1 MRATR
6 CTFPIFPQNI
16 GSRLLIAAGTMLR
29 VTPIYG
35 SHLDE
40 RGPSNTSRCTLIE
53 YGGVSVLW
61 NVGWTDTLPKLPD
74 HQALILSDS
83 TLGSMG
89 GLPLYYQKFPSTP
102 TFATFP
108 TVKMGQMALY
118 DQHASLC
125 LDGTKPP
132 FSLEELDSATVALHT
147 IKYSQTVT
155 IPDPI
160 TGVPALSI
168 TAQRAG
174 HVVGGAFFVLQRLVD
189 ETIVVLTSTYHV
201 ARELHLDSSTLLK
214 YGATPDVLVAYPGGP
229 AMGQLSQLYGGSTK
243 PLIQQPVVSQAEKT
257 LTETVLAV
265 LRRDG
270 NVLLPVDASGR
281 VLELLLLLSQHWDR
295 HRLGGA
301 YNLCWLGSM
310 TKNTA
315 DFARSQLE
323 WMAAPLGAQFDSQR
337 GHPYALKNVSI
348 CCSMSELETAIANG
362 NPSCVVAS
370 GASLDCGMARDLLL
384 KWADNQD
391 HAVVFTDSSRC
402 HLRTNSPDTGAE
414 IADDDLVG
422 SRLSQEDV
430 SDFSTAGQLL
440 SHWCQAKLEG
450 REMDDVVDVD
460 VPVPHR
466 APLAGAELKTFMAQ
480 EEAARLAKKDAEE
493 KQAMLREVEL
503 AKGQLRLGEEEEKN
517 KPKMAV
523 PTRFPASRPKK
534 KSRFDSS
541 LFIKF
546 SKPLHREYCLFLK
559 ALLLITDSQF
569 RL

>member
-1 MRATR
+1 M
-6 CTFPIFPQNI
+6 
-16 GSRLLIAAGTMLR
+16 
-29 VTPIYG
+29 
-35 SHLDE
+35 
-40 RGPSNTSRCTLIE
+40 
-53 YGGVSVLW
+53 LW
-61 NVGWTDTLPKLPD
+61 NVGWTESLPPLPD
-74 HQALILSDS
+74 HQALIVSDS

-89 GLPLYYQKFPSTP
+89 GLPLYYQQFPTKP
-102 TFATFP
+102 IFATFP
-108 TVKMGQMALY
+108 TVKMGQMTLY

-125 LDGTKPP
+125 LDGSRPP
-132 FSLEELDSATVALHT
+132 FSLEQLDSAAAALQT

-155 IPDPI
+155 ISDPN
-160 TGVPALSI
+160 TGQPALSI

-214 YGATPDVLVAYPGGP
+214 YGATPDVLVTYPGGP

-243 PLIQQPVVSQAEKT
+243 PLMQQPVVSQAEKT

-281 VLELLLLLSQHWDR
+281 VLEILLLLSQHWDR
-295 HRLGGA
+295 HRLSGT
-301 YNLCWLGSM
+301 YNLCWVGPM
-310 TKNTA
+310 TKNTL

-323 WMAAPLGAQFDSQR
+323 WMAAPLGTQFDTQR

-348 CCSMSELETAIANG
+348 CTSMSELDDAIANG
-362 NPSCVVAS
+362 NPSCVLAS
-370 GASLDCGMARDLLL
+370 GSSLDCGMGRDLLM

-391 HAVVFTDSSRC
+391 NAIMFTDSSRC
-402 HLRTNSPDTGAE
+402 FLRTTSPDVGLDE
-414 IADDDLVG
+414 DDLIG
-422 SRLSQEDV
+422 SRLTPEEV
-430 SDFSTAGQLL
+430 SDLSTAGQLL
-440 SHWCQAKLEG
+440 SHWCTAKLEG
-450 REMDDVVDVD
+450 REMEDAVDVD
-460 VPVPHR
+460 VPIPHR
-466 APLAGAELKTFMAQ
+466 APLAGVELKNFLAQ
-480 EEAARLAKKDAEE
+480 EEAARLAKKEAQE

-503 AKGQLRLGEEEEKN
+503 AKGQLRLGEDEEKN

-523 PTRFPASRPKK
+523 AARYASARPKK

-546 SKPLHREYCLFLK
+546 SKPLHCEYDRFLEGVLFVSI
-559 ALLLITDSQF
+559 AHIVCCSVI
-569 RL
+569 

>member
-1 MRATR
+1 
-6 CTFPIFPQNI
+6 
-16 GSRLLIAAGTMLR
+16 MLR
-29 VTPIYG
+29 VTPVYG

-40 RGPSNTSRCTLIE
+40 RGPSNTPRCTLIE

-61 NVGWTDTLPKLPD
+61 NVGWTDSLPQLPD
-74 HQALILSDS
+74 HQALVLSDS
-83 TLGSMG
+83 TLGCMG
-89 GLPLYYQKFPSTP
+89 GLPLYHQKFPSIP
-102 TFATFP
+102 MFATFP

-132 FSLEELDSATVALHT
+132 FSLGAIDSATSALQT
-147 IKYSQTVT
+147 IKYSQTIT
-155 IPDPI
+155 ILDPI
-160 TGVPALSI
+160 TGVPAVSI

-174 HVVGGAFFVLQRLVD
+174 HVVGGAFFVLQRLQD

-214 YGATPDVLVAYPGGP
+214 YGATPDVLVTYPGGP
-229 AMGQLSQLYGGSTK
+229 AMAQLSQLYGGSTK
-243 PLIQQPVVSQAEKT
+243 PLIQQPVVSQAEKA

-265 LRRDG
+265 LRREG
-270 NVLLPVDASGR
+270 NCLLPVDSSGR

-301 YNLCWLGSM
+301 YNLCWLGPM
-310 TKNTA
+310 TKNTV

-323 WMAAPLGAQFDSQR
+323 WMAAPLGTQFDTQR
-337 GHPYALKNVSI
+337 GHPYSLKNVSV
-348 CCSMSELETAIANG
+348 CSSMSELEAAIANG
-362 NPSCVVAS
+362 NPSCVLAS

-391 HAVVFTDSSRC
+391 HAVVFTDSSYC
-402 HLRTNSPDTGAE
+402 FLRTTIPDTGAD

-422 SRLSQEDV
+422 SRLAQEDV

-440 SHWCQAKLEG
+440 SQWCQAKLEG

-460 VPVPHR
+460 IPVPHR
-466 APLAGAELKTFMAQ
+466 APLAGAELKTFLAH
-480 EEAARLAKKDAEE
+480 EEALRLAKKDAAE

-517 KPKMAV
+517 KPKMVVA
-523 PTRFPASRPKK
+523 TRYPASRPKK

-546 SKPLHREYCLFLK
+546 SKPLHRKLSSFTNQFCLLTK
-559 ALLLITDSQF
+559 AHLFACSYV
-569 RL
+569 

>member
-1 MRATR
+1 
-6 CTFPIFPQNI
+6 
-16 GSRLLIAAGTMLR
+16 MLR

-35 SHLDE
+35 SRLDE

-61 NVGWTDTLPKLPD
+61 NVGWTNSLPRLPE

-83 TLGSMG
+83 TLGCMG
-89 GLPLYYQKFPSTP
+89 GLPLYHQKFPTIP
-102 TFATFP
+102 AFATFP

-125 LDGTKPP
+125 LDGTRPP
-132 FSLEELDSATVALHT
+132 FSLGELDCATASLHT
-147 IKYSQTVT
+147 IKYSQTIT

-174 HVVGGAFFVLQRLVD
+174 HVVGGAFFVLQRLQD
-189 ETIVVLTSTYHV
+189 ETIVVLTSTYHI

-229 AMGQLSQLYGGSTK
+229 AMAQLSQLYGGSSK
-243 PLIQQPVVSQAEKT
+243 PLIQQPVVSQAEKV

-265 LRRDG
+265 LRREG
-270 NVLLPVDASGR
+270 NCLLPVDASGR

-301 YNLCWLGSM
+301 YNLCWLGPMSN
-310 TKNTA
+310 NTA

-323 WMAAPLGAQFDSQR
+323 WMAAPLGTQFDSQR

-348 CCSMSELETAIANG
+348 CSSLSELEAAIANG
-362 NPSCVVAS
+362 NPSCVLAT
-370 GASLDCGMARDLLL
+370 GASLDCGMARDMLL

-391 HAVVFTDSSRC
+391 HAVVFTDSSHC
-402 HLRTNSPDTGAE
+402 FLRTNFPDTGAD
-414 IADDDLVG
+414 IADEDLAG
-422 SRLSQEDV
+422 SRISQEEV
-430 SDFSTAGQLL
+430 SDLSTAGQLL

-450 REMDDVVDVD
+450 KEMDDVVDVD

-466 APLAGAELKTFMAQ
+466 APLAGAELKTFLAH
-480 EEAARLAKKDAEE
+480 EEALRVARKDAAE

-517 KPKMAV
+517 KPKIAI
-523 PTRFPASRPKK
+523 PTRFLVSRPKK

-546 SKPLHREYCLFLK
+546 SKPLHS
-559 ALLLITDSQF
+559 T
-569 RL
+569 